1 MDLIAVLQQDPEPF
15 PEWLR
20 ELSPAFDRAAFFGS
34 RTVYYP
40 GSGADGQPAH
50 SGESDRAERDQSFR
64 SKWSPVGAKRRGC
77 WIMSRGDQFGSMV
90 GERIDSPFRLSW

>member
-40 GSGADGQPAH
+40 GLGG
-50 SGESDRAERDQSFR
+50 
-64 SKWSPVGAKRRGC
+64 
-77 WIMSRGDQFGSMV
+77 
-90 GERIDSPFRLSW
+90 